1 MPTPV
6 DQARW
11 IALLY
16 LQHSEIPSA
25 VVVAAVGPRLQGL
38 GTTAYTVTAFL
49 LWPEMERI
57 MSKTNDT
64 SKVAALDDHRPLR
77 DSELDAVSGGAFP
90 IVMAQIALLNSSQS
104 GVDHQP
110 LSISKVLD

>member
-1 MPTPV
+1 MM
-6 DQARW
+6 
-11 IALLY
+11 
-16 LQHSEIPSA
+16 
-25 VVVAAVGPRLQGL
+25 G
-38 GTTAYTVTAFL
+38 
-49 LWPEMERI
+49 
-57 MSKTNDT
+57 KTNDT
-64 SKVAALDDHRPLR
+64 SRCALLKDP